1 MATQI
6 QHSELKVSVSGAVAT
21 VEICRPPH
29 NYFDNRL
36 IAQIGEAFEALDADP
51 QCRAIVLAAEGKSF
65 CAGANFSSPENQAV
79 AVKGTKEKHLYKEAI
94 RLFRVRRPVV
104 AADHGPAVGG
114 GLGLAMVAA
123 FRVSCSEAR
132 FSANFCKLGFHPG
145 FGLTTT
151 LPRVVG
157 NQMAALMFY
166 TGRRIGGD
174 EAKRIGLVGGLRRRD
189 QGDGRAQASAI
200 QRTMNTRMQTQDD
213 SLPLAGI
220 TIVDLT
226 RVLAGPYCTRLLA
239 DMGARVIKVE
249 RTGTGDETRAV
260 MHQLEPGRSDQ
271 STYFTRVNAGKE
283 SVALDLASADGR
295 QVVLDLARHADV
307 FIENFAPGVV
317 ARLGCDYAAIQAVKP
332 DIVYCSISGF
342 GQTGPWRH
350 RPAFAH
356 TINAIS
362 GLMYLEQGDEAS
374 PRASNLQAADVL
386 AAVHAAAAIV
396 GALFRRYRT
405 KRGAYVDISMLEA
418 LIAADSITFPSVL
431 NGGKEHGNPRPGM
444 LVDRKSTRL

>member
-1 MATQI
+1 
-6 QHSELKVSVSGAVAT
+6 
-21 VEICRPPH
+21 
-29 NYFDNRL
+29 
-36 IAQIGEAFEALDADP
+36 
-51 QCRAIVLAAEGKSF
+51 
-65 CAGANFSSPENQAV
+65 
-79 AVKGTKEKHLYKEAI
+79 
-94 RLFRVRRPVV
+94 
-104 AADHGPAVGG
+104 
-114 GLGLAMVAA
+114 
-123 FRVSCSEAR
+123 
-132 FSANFCKLGFHPG
+132 
-145 FGLTTT
+145 
-151 LPRVVG
+151 
-157 NQMAALMFY
+157 
-166 TGRRIGGD
+166 
-174 EAKRIGLVGGLRRRD
+174 
-189 QGDGRAQASAI
+189 
-200 QRTMNTRMQTQDD
+200 MNTRMQTQDD

-317 ARLGCDYAAIQAVKP
+317 ARLGCDYPAIQAVKP

-444 LVDRKSTRL
+444 LVHKIGDRYLALQTAGGTAIWKRFVDLMQRPQLSEDPRFATADARGQNWRALRDVIGQWLDSYASVDAALAALEKARIPCAPVLLPAEVIASPHLAERAFFPSVPHPVSGSVRVTASPYHLDGRPVHPQGPAAYRVGEHTRAVLGSLLNYGEDRIAGLLGSGAIEAP

>member
-94 RLFRVRRPVV
+94 RLFRVRKPVV
-104 AADHGPAVGG
+104 AAVHGPAVGG
-114 GLGLAMVAA
+114 GLGLAMVAD

-174 EAKRIGLVGGLRRRD
+174 EAKR
-189 QGDGRAQASAI
+189 
-200 QRTMNTRMQTQDD
+200 
-213 SLPLAGI
+213 
-220 TIVDLT
+220 
-226 RVLAGPYCTRLLA
+226 
-239 DMGARVIKVE
+239 E
-249 RTGTGDETRAV
+249 
-260 MHQLEPGRSDQ
+260 
-271 STYFTRVNAGKE
+271 
-283 SVALDLASADGR
+283 
-295 QVVLDLARHADV
+295 
-307 FIENFAPGVV
+307 
-317 ARLGCDYAAIQAVKP
+317 
-332 DIVYCSISGF
+332 
-342 GQTGPWRH
+342 
-350 RPAFAH
+350 
-356 TINAIS
+356 
-362 GLMYLEQGDEAS
+362 
-374 PRASNLQAADVL
+374 
-386 AAVHAAAAIV
+386 AAAAASRPRCFDRTF
-396 GALFRRYRT
+396 GAVRDHLPTLQELIDTGAGHHATSNFRRARLT
-405 KRGAYVDISMLEA
+405 
-418 LIAADSITFPSVL
+418 AARKAPSVV
-431 NGGKEHGNPRPGM
+431 PRA
-444 LVDRKSTRL
+444 VATSA